1 MVIFLCVLLTIMKI
15 NEFLSDYFNCDIYNM
30 FLNGYC
36 LEYYKILES
45 IYPDCKMVLQKNNDH
60 CACLINDE
68 VYDVSGLCDR
78 DSFVIACK
86 EDVDF
91 IYSFYKKFDDGV
103 KKDIKQ
109 GILGY
114 IKVLK

>member
-1 MVIFLCVLLTIMKI
+1 MKI
-15 NEFLSDYFNCDIYNM
+15 NEFLSNYFNCDIYSL
-30 FLNGYC
+30 FSNGYC
-36 LEYYKILES
+36 LEYYEILKL

-68 VYDVSGLCDR
+68 VYDVRGLCDKE
-78 DSFVIACK
+78 SFEIARK
-86 EDVDF
+86 KDIDF
-91 IYSFYKKFDDGV
+91 VYSFYKRFDDYI